1 MKKLLLLCSA
11 FFMLG
16 QANVFA
22 QEEEDVTHYIVNAG
36 FDEDLTFNAD
46 GSTKEIVD
54 KGSYKPSN
62 RSWAYMAADSSVYM
76 WTDSNSPNWNGS
88 DGRTHAYN
96 GYVAQIKGW
105 ELASRDWSLATEWVY
120 FGVLPYDLEE
130 HAIPVADDGTGYQ
143 PVPAKPDFA
152 NGDDNKGALFLRA
165 GWTGKASYKQTVKL
179 PCAQYRVEYWSINI
193 NPNTTSEATDL
204 SKVTCRKDVFQE
216 EGGSLSATEWTKHEF
231 EFTPTSEFTIEF
243 GYQSA
248 NAGSAGQAYVF
259 IDGIKL
265 YKIGEAD
272 EEELLQ
278 ADLLDM
284 CEEVNAYMDN
294 DTIALFEGLIY
305 EIGDYVMAAEG
316 ASTIEEMTAA
326 IADLKVYK
334 AKIENLI
341 PSIVEY
347 SDLESKAM
355 REMEKEDTY
364 PGFEEFSAA
373 FETLSEEIQEA
384 STDNFPEYTEK
395 LKDILNKYY
404 MSQEVTAEN
413 PADFSFLLKSPHFT
427 AIKAEPTYEDGIP
440 VYPAGEDYTAGTT
453 PANGSSEGWYV
464 GGVTGGDQRV
474 NFVQGRV
481 AWNLWDNKAG
491 LHKISQDITDLPSGY
506 YTVKADMIT
515 QPDWVH
521 EAHVYAETSAM
532 SVSSPFLT
540 EGNWAETNDGLWT
553 TLETEKILVADGK
566 LTIGGRSQFPNAN
579 QTGWFC
585 ITNVRLYYHGPFEIE
600 DYQAIYNDIIAKAE
614 AMCDTM
620 VYAADKA
627 AFADSIAAIKGATTA
642 EEITAALAKLSS
654 AQATA
659 QASIN
664 KWIGVNTGS
673 WQNLKD
679 SIASSYTEKA
689 GSIAQKI
696 VDLMGAN
703 ITAADATYTTMDSL
717 TTVLRY
723 YRDNYIPAFMK
734 AEAMDIIDV
743 TAQEAM
749 TATLKSQFEELTA
762 ITKFPTT
769 DNLAAL
775 VDEINNAIVICNA
788 ANLFAQGGTDYT
800 PLIINPTFA
809 DETGWTFNKTN
820 GNTNVGSGQNYDGT
834 SSKYQDSYNSTPGAI
849 LYTSYQTITNIP
861 NGVYEL
867 KTMNRVTGET
877 GAEGCYTFAIA
888 DNDTAN
894 AVFKAI
900 HKELTNVTYFTA
912 ETAADGSDSLAYIS
926 NKFGSIF
933 KEVWDKVMKDG
944 VDVEVGSIE
953 DHILNANNG
962 WGYGWFYNT
971 LQIEVKNHTLTI
983 GVTTDSTFTAGHVDT
998 DGNKCVPFT
1007 GTWFSADNYTL
1018 TQISAGD
1025 NTGWNPATG
1034 ITIIENEDNNF
1045 AVRVENGAIVT
1056 DGEIYNLSGAR
1067 VANGTKLPTGVYVVR
1082 SGKVAKKILVK

>member
-1 MKKLLLLCSA
+1 
-11 FFMLG
+11 MLG

-22 QEEEDVTHYIVNAG
+22 QEEDVTHYIVNAG
-36 FDEDLTFNAD
+36 FDEDLTFFAD

-62 RSWAYMAADSSVYM
+62 RTWAYMSADSSVYA

-105 ELASRDWSLATEWVY
+105 ELGSRDWSLATEWVY

-130 HAIPVADDGTGYQ
+130 RAIPVADDGTTFQ
-143 PVPAKPDFA
+143 IVPQKPDFD
-152 NGDDNKGALFLRA
+152 NGEDNKGALFLRA
-165 GWTGKASYKQTVKL
+165 GWGGKASYYQTVKL
-179 PCAQYRVEYWSINI
+179 PCAQYRLEYWSINI
-193 NPNTTSEATDL
+193 NPNSTSTPTDL
-204 SKVTCRKDVFQE
+204 SKVTCRKDVYTDE
-216 EGGSLSATEWTKHEF
+216 SGSNLTATEWTKHEF
-231 EFTPTSEFTIEF
+231 EFTPTSEFTLEF

-248 NAGSAGQAYVF
+248 NAGSGGQAYVF

-278 ADLLDM
+278 SDLLDM
-284 CEEVNAYMDN
+284 CEEVNAFMDN
-294 DTIALFEGLIY
+294 DTIAMFEGLIN
-305 EIGDYVMAAEG
+305 EIGDYAMEMEG
-316 ASTIEEMTAA
+316 ASGIEEMTAA
-326 IADLKVYK
+326 IANLKAYK
-334 AKIENLI
+334 SKLEELI
-341 PSIVEY
+341 PTITEY
-347 SDLESKAM
+347 TDLEAKAM
-355 REMEKEDTY
+355 KEMEKEETY
-364 PGFEEFSAA
+364 PGFEEFSSA
-373 FETLSEEIQEA
+373 FESLTEEVQEA
-384 STDNFPEYTEK
+384 STDDFASFTER
-395 LKDILNKYY
+395 LRDALNKYY
-404 MSQEVTAEN
+404 MSQEATAEN
-413 PADFSFLLKSPHFT
+413 PADYTFLLKSPHFT
-427 AIKAEPTYEDGIP
+427 TIKAEPTYEDGIP
-440 VYPAGEDYTAGTT
+440 VYPAGEEYTAGTT

-464 GGVTGGDQRV
+464 GGVTGGDQRI
-474 NFVQGRV
+474 NFAQGRV
-481 AWNLWDNKAG
+481 CWNLWDNKAG
-491 LHKISQDITDLPSGY
+491 LHKISQDLTDLPSGY

-515 QPDWVH
+515 QPDWVG

-540 EGNWAETNDGLWT
+540 EGNWTDTNDGLWT

-585 ITNVRLYYHGPFEIE
+585 ITNVHLYYHGPFEIE

-627 AFADSIAAIKGATTA
+627 AFADSISLIKGASTA
-642 EEITAALAKLSS
+642 DEITAALARLSV

-659 QASIN
+659 EASIN

-689 GSIAQKI
+689 ASIAQKI
-696 VDLMGAN
+696 VDLM
-703 ITAADATYTTMDSL
+703 AADIYAPNATYATMDSL

-734 AEAMDIIDV
+734 AEAMNVADA
-743 TAQEAM
+743 TAQAAM
-749 TATLKSQFEELTA
+749 AATLADQFDELTA
-762 ITKFPTT
+762 ITKFPST
-769 DNLAAL
+769 DALAAL
-775 VDEINNAIVICNA
+775 VEEINNAIAICSA
-788 ANLFAQGGTDYT
+788 ADLFAQGGTNYT
-800 PLIINPTFA
+800 ALIKNPTLEG
-809 DETGWTFNKTN
+809 ETGWTYNRTN

-834 SSKYQDSYNSTPGAI
+834 GSNYHDSYNSTEGKL
-849 LYTSYQTITNIP
+849 LYTAYQTITNIP

-867 KTMNRVTGET
+867 KTMNRVTGTE

-900 HKELTNVTYFTA
+900 HKELVNVTYFTS
-912 ETAADGSDSLAYIS
+912 ETAADGSDSIAYVP
-926 NKFGSIF
+926 NMFGSIY
-933 KEVWDKVMKDG
+933 KQVYDKVYGEG
-944 VDVEVGSIE
+944 VDVEEGSIE
-953 DHILNANNG
+953 ALIIEANDG
-962 WGYGWFYNT
+962 WGFGWFYNT

-1034 ITIIENEDNNF
+1034 ITIVENDNNNF
-1045 AVRVENGAIVT
+1045 AVRVENGVIVT
-1056 DGEIYNLSGAR
+1056 DGEIYNLSGSR

-1082 SGKVAKKILVK
+1082 SGKASKKILVK

>member
-1 MKKLLLLCSA
+1 
-11 FFMLG
+11 
-16 QANVFA
+16 
-22 QEEEDVTHYIVNAG
+22 
-36 FDEDLTFNAD
+36 
-46 GSTKEIVD
+46 
-54 KGSYKPSN
+54 
-62 RSWAYMAADSSVYM
+62 
-76 WTDSNSPNWNGS
+76 
-88 DGRTHAYN
+88 
-96 GYVAQIKGW
+96 
-105 ELASRDWSLATEWVY
+105 
-120 FGVLPYDLEE
+120 
-130 HAIPVADDGTGYQ
+130 
-143 PVPAKPDFA
+143 
-152 NGDDNKGALFLRA
+152 
-165 GWTGKASYKQTVKL
+165 
-179 PCAQYRVEYWSINI
+179 
-193 NPNTTSEATDL
+193 
-204 SKVTCRKDVFQE
+204 
-216 EGGSLSATEWTKHEF
+216 
-231 EFTPTSEFTIEF
+231 
-243 GYQSA
+243 
-248 NAGSAGQAYVF
+248 
-259 IDGIKL
+259 
-265 YKIGEAD
+265 
-272 EEELLQ
+272 
-278 ADLLDM
+278 
-284 CEEVNAYMDN
+284 
-294 DTIALFEGLIY
+294 
-305 EIGDYVMAAEG
+305 
-316 ASTIEEMTAA
+316 
-326 IADLKVYK
+326 
-334 AKIENLI
+334 
-341 PSIVEY
+341 
-347 SDLESKAM
+347 
-355 REMEKEDTY
+355 
-364 PGFEEFSAA
+364 
-373 FETLSEEIQEA
+373 
-384 STDNFPEYTEK
+384 
-395 LKDILNKYY
+395 
-404 MSQEVTAEN
+404 MSQEATAEN
-413 PADFSFLLKSPHFT
+413 PADYTFLLKNPHFT
-427 AIKAEPTYEDGIP
+427 TAQAEPTYVDGLP
-440 VYPAGEDYTAGTT
+440 VYPAGEDYVAGTT

-464 GGVTGGDQRV
+464 GGVTTGDQRI
-474 NFVQGRV
+474 NFAQGRV
-481 AWNLWDNKAG
+481 CWNLWDTNAG
-491 LHKISQDITDLPSGY
+491 LHKISQDLTDLPSGY

-515 QPDWVH
+515 QPDWVG

-540 EGNWAETNDGLWT
+540 EGNWTDTNDGLWT

-585 ITNVRLYYHGPFEIE
+585 ITNVRLYYHGPFEVE

-620 VYAADKA
+620 VFAADKA
-627 AFADSIAAIKGATTA
+627 AFADSIAAVKGATTA

-659 QASIN
+659 QASID

-679 SIASSYTEKA
+679 SIETSYTEKA
-689 GSIAQKI
+689 ASIAQKI

-734 AEAMDIIDV
+734 AEDNSYVSETAIAAMGELV
-743 TAQEAM
+743 ELQF
-749 TATLKSQFEELTA
+749 KSLTA
-762 ITKFPTT
+762 ITEFPSTEA
-769 DNLAAL
+769 LAAYI
-775 VDEINNAIVICNA
+775 EAINKLAIDCQA
-788 ANLFAQGGTDYT
+788 ADLFAQGGSDYT
-800 PLIINPTFA
+800 SLIINPTFA

-834 SSKYQDSYNSTPGAI
+834 SSRYQDSYNSTPGAL

-861 NGVYEL
+861 NGIYEL

-900 HKELTNVTYFTA
+900 HKELANVTYFTA
-912 ETAADGSDSLAYIS
+912 ETAADGSDSIAYIS
-926 NKFGSIF
+926 DKFGSIF
-933 KEVWDKVMKDG
+933 KEVWDKVMVDG
-944 VDVEVGSIE
+944 KDVESGSIE
-953 DHILNANNG
+953 DQILNANNG
-962 WGYGWFYNT
+962 WGYGWAYNT

-998 DGNKCVPFT
+998 DGNACVPFT

-1025 NTGWNPATG
+1025 NTDWNPATG